1 MAHAP
6 AHHDIKDHAGAGHED
21 HDHGHV
27 IVSLFTLR
35 TILALLLFFTLL
47 TVGLARAEM
56 FIAETFAVAIPQ
68 WVNVFVALSI
78 AAVKTTLVV
87 MFFMQLKYDNPMNSA
102 IFIFT
107 LLTVASFLGFTM
119 LDLGQRQSLDRF
131 KGQYVHEGGYGGLT
145 RGTLGKANAP
155 ANTSIAQASRL
166 VAKSEDPNFHPH
178 HDDHGVRR
186 PITEAGYLPP
196 TPKSGSSPNISRPVT
211 GTTLP
216 ELGGAPADAHGE
228 HGSGH
233 ADKPAAGH

>member
-6 AHHDIKDHAGAGHED
+6 AHAEIKDHAGAGHDD

-35 TILALLLFFTLL
+35 TILALLMFFTLL
-47 TVGLARAEM
+47 TVGLAQAEQL
-56 FIAETFAVAIPQ
+56 VASVFHVEIPQ
-68 WVNVFVALSI
+68 WINVFVALSI

-107 LLTVASFLGFTM
+107 LLTVCSFLGFTA
-119 LDLGQRQSLDRF
+119 LDLGQRQSLDRY
-131 KGQYVHEGGYGGLT
+131 KGQYVKEGGYGGLNKGVLK
-145 RGTLGKANAP
+145 GTT
-155 ANTSIAQASRL
+155 NTSIAEASINA
-166 VAKSEDPNFHPH
+166 AKNANEYHPH

-186 PITEAGYLPP
+186 PITEAGFLAP
-196 TPKSGSSPNISRPVT
+196 TPKVGSSPNVSRPVT

-216 ELGGAPADAHGE
+216 ELGAAPAGE
-228 HGSGH
+228 GHDGH
-233 ADKPAAGH
+233 AEPHAEKPAAGH